1 MASPT
6 DPRRFAGRP
15 ASVEREFV
23 RLAYGQLH
31 LRRAVPR
38 VAPAAEKPPVMLF
51 HQSPNSSQVFVE
63 FMAELGADR
72 LVIAPDTPG
81 FGDSDMPADQP
92 DIALYASVM
101 AELVRALGLTRLQL
115 VGYHTGAA
123 IAVELARAHPEL
135 VDAVVL
141 VGIPVFN
148 DEEQAQF
155 RAVPWPLP
163 RSADGSHLVS
173 EWCRSMQWRGPG
185 QSEDSAVRTFNE
197 KLGAGQT
204 AWWGAHAAIH
214 YDPLRALQQ
223 LRAPVLF
230 IRPRDDLWETSL
242 RALRVLGD
250 APRIDLADF
259 GFGVFE
265 VIPER
270 LARTIRAF
278 LDERSVVPP

>member
-1 MASPT
+1 MANPT

-15 ASVEREFV
+15 AIVERDFV
-23 RLAYGQLH
+23 RVGYGQLH
-31 LRRAVPR
+31 LRRASPR
-38 VAPAAEKPPVMLF
+38 ITATRYRPPAILF

-63 FMAELGADR
+63 FMAELAADR
-72 LVIAPDTPG
+72 IVIAPDTPG
-81 FGDSDMPADQP
+81 FGDSDAPVAQP
-92 DIALYASVM
+92 DIAFYASAM
-101 AELVRALGLTRLQL
+101 AELVGALGHTKVQL

-123 IAVELARAHPEL
+123 IAVELAKTHPEL
-135 VDAVVL
+135 VDALVL

-148 DEEQAQF
+148 EAEQAAF

-173 EWCRSMQWRGPG
+173 EWARSMQWRGPG

-214 YDPLRALQQ
+214 YDTLQALQQ
-223 LRAPVLF
+223 LRTPVLF
-230 IRPRDDLWETSL
+230 VRPRDDLWETSL
-242 RALRVLGD
+242 RALPVLRD
-250 APRIDLADF
+250 APRIDLPDF

-270 LARTIRAF
+270 IAQTVRAF
-278 LDERSVVPP
+278 FDERRVVLP